1 MAKAKKTVSFR
12 TFGCK
17 LNQYDT
23 DFLKQAFEDSGY
35 EIRDSGPSDIAVI
48 NTCAVTSRSAAKCRQ
63 AIRGAARA
71 GAKVLV
77 TGCYSQVAKEE
88 LIDIPGVIGITG
100 VLDRQ
105 ALVDIAEKALS
116 TGDVIVDVRA
126 HEKGTPFQD
135 TPVREPSLTR
145 AFLKIQEGCDDYCT
159 YCIVPY
165 ARGPSRSRPLDAVL
179 EEARY
184 LVEKGYK
191 EIVLTGTHIGLYG
204 LDLRPGGAEHRVP
217 DEVRIGA
224 GVSAHSSP
232 EPIHG
237 ALHSAGPGVSAHSSP
252 EHIHGALPSA
262 VTGVSQKTDLP
273 LVVRLLS
280 EIQGLSR
287 LRISSLEPHDV
298 TPELIHCLRCP
309 QVCHHLHLPLQSGS
323 DRVLKKMGRRYDA
336 KAFLDIVESVRK
348 VAPDIGLSAD
358 IIVGFPGEDEV
369 DFQHTL
375 EVIRTAEIS
384 RLHVFK
390 YSPRPGTPAYRFP
403 GKVPEKEKENRS
415 KAVISLGRELSLE
428 FHRKLVGK
436 TVEVLIEDDRTR
448 DGLLQGVTRNYVRA
462 WFEGPEELKGKIAEV
477 RGREASDEGLFCE
490 PIKL

>member
-204 LDLRPGGAEHRVP
+204 LDL
-217 DEVRIGA
+217 
-224 GVSAHSSP
+224 
-232 EPIHG
+232 
-237 ALHSAGPGVSAHSSP
+237 GP
-252 EHIHGALPSA
+252 
-262 VTGVSQKTDLP
+262 GVSQKTDLP

-298 TPELIHCLRCP
+298 TPELIHCLRYP

-348 VAPDIGLSAD
+348 VTPDIGLSAD
-358 IIVGFPGEDEV
+358 IIVGFPGEDEE
-369 DFQHTL
+369 DLQHTL
-375 EVIRTAEIS
+375 EIIRTAGIS

>member
-1 MAKAKKTVSFR
+1 VAKAKKTVSFR

-204 LDLRPGGAEHRVP
+204 LDL
-217 DEVRIGA
+217 
-224 GVSAHSSP
+224 
-232 EPIHG
+232 
-237 ALHSAGPGVSAHSSP
+237 GP
-252 EHIHGALPSA
+252 
-262 VTGVSQKTDLP
+262 GVSQKTDLP

-298 TPELIHCLRCP
+298 TPELIHCLRYP

-358 IIVGFPGEDEV
+358 IIVGFPGEDEE
-369 DFQHTL
+369 DLQHTL
-375 EVIRTAEIS
+375 EIIRTAGIS

>member
-1 MAKAKKTVSFR
+1 M
-12 TFGCK
+12 
-17 LNQYDT
+17 
-23 DFLKQAFEDSGY
+23 
-35 EIRDSGPSDIAVI
+35 
-48 NTCAVTSRSAAKCRQ
+48 
-63 AIRGAARA
+63 
-71 GAKVLV
+71 
-77 TGCYSQVAKEE
+77 
-88 LIDIPGVIGITG
+88 
-100 VLDRQ
+100 
-105 ALVDIAEKALS
+105 DIAEKALS

-237 ALHSAGPGVSAHSSP
+237 ALHSA
-252 EHIHGALPSA
+252 

-298 TPELIHCLRCP
+298 TPELIHCLRYP

-323 DRVLKKMGRRYDA
+323 ERVLKKMGRRYDA

-375 EVIRTAEIS
+375 EIIRTAGIS

-390 YSPRPGTPAYRFP
+390 YSPRPGTPA
-403 GKVPEKEKENRS
+403 
-415 KAVISLGRELSLE
+415 LSLI
-428 FHRKLVGK
+428 HISV
-436 TVEVLIEDDRTR
+436 VLLWHTCP
-448 DGLLQGVTRNYVRA
+448 Q
-462 WFEGPEELKGKIAEV
+462 
-477 RGREASDEGLFCE
+477 RGRQSVERPA
-490 PIKL
+490 